1 MAVALITGIGG
12 FVGQWLARYLL
23 EQGDTVVGLARSP
36 VRWHQ
41 RNLQHLSVELCD
53 LTDPTCARAAVRKVA
68 PDHIYHL
75 AAYSSPQQSQAD
87 PTGFLQNNVSCQ
99 VNLLDAVRLDAP
111 RARMLVVSSSNVY
124 GSAPRQMPVDE
135 QTPVQP
141 ANPYAESKVEQ
152 ERAALRYHEDHGL
165 DVVIVRSFNHTGPG
179 QQVGFVVP
187 DIAQQVAAIEIREQ
201 EPVVTVQALD
211 PGIDL
216 TDVRDVA
223 RAYHLVVR
231 GGEAGATYNV
241 GSGRAWT
248 VRALVDALR
257 ALSTVAPIDVR
268 QERSGGGVRP
278 ALLCDSRR
286 LRARVGWSPRLSIET
301 TLLDT
306 LNFWRQEKRDQGE
319 PGHR

>member
-23 EQGDTVVGLARSP
+23 EQGDGVVGVARTP

-41 RNLQHLSVELCD
+41 PDLQDLSVEWCD
-53 LTDPTCARAAVRKVA
+53 LTDLACTRAVVGKVA

-75 AAYSSPQQSQAD
+75 AAYSSPQQSRAD
-87 PTGFLQNNVSCQ
+87 PARFRQNNLSCQ
-99 VNLLDAVRLDAP
+99 VNLLDAVRLEAP

-124 GSAPRQMPVDE
+124 GSAPGEMPVDE

-141 ANPYAESKVEQ
+141 ANPYAESKVAQ
-152 ERAALRYHEDHGL
+152 ERAALRYHQDHGL

-187 DIAQQVAAIEIREQ
+187 DIAQQVAAIEIGEQ

-223 RAYHLVVR
+223 RAYHLAVR

-257 ALSTVAPIDVR
+257 ALSTAHPIEVR
-268 QERSGGGVRP
+268 EERPTAGARP
-278 ALLCDSRR
+278 ALRCDSRR
-286 LRARVGWSPRLSIET
+286 LQARVGWSPHLSIET

-306 LNFWRQEKRDQGE
+306 LNFWRQQKRDQG
-319 PGHR
+319 PPAQW